1 MALISKIENF
11 TPRKASKLLRRAD
24 ELCPVL
30 YHADAFPVAVYP
42 GSIPGDSVSAERLEE
57 SALRKGDSVC
67 LDFGTHLVG
76 RVTLELDSKGSHQ
89 DAPAWFAL
97 SFAETLGELEE
108 NTDDYEGWV
117 SSSWIQREVIHVDVL
132 PYSLRLP
139 RRYAFRYM
147 RITVLDTSPK
157 YHLLIKRVLCRTETS
172 ADPDACRPRRLDD
185 PLLDRI
191 YSVSLKTLKNCMQ
204 TVFEDGPKRDR
215 RLWMG
220 DLRIEALANYASY
233 RNYSLV
239 KRCLYL
245 FGGSRFPDGR
255 VSACLFTD
263 PEPEADD
270 TFLFDYALMYTV
282 ALEEYMRETDDAEAL
297 EDLYETAME
306 QIEYG
311 LSQCTENDLI
321 SPQAAKDTFIDWN
334 EEMDKTACAQGV
346 LIYSLDYAI
355 YLAERRKDTGR
366 AAYLKGRQAALR
378 EAARKAFWSEE
389 QKCFLSNGEA
399 SPASQVWMVLS
410 GVSTPDQS
418 VSAMRQAAILAHDVP
433 MQTPY
438 LHHYYVEAMLKA
450 GLYDEAVSHLKSYWG
465 SMLEAGADTFW
476 DAWDPEH
483 PDFSPYGGTAIN
495 SYCHA
500 WSCGPAY
507 ILSNLENP

>member
-1 MALISKIENF
+1 
-11 TPRKASKLLRRAD
+11 
-24 ELCPVL
+24 
-30 YHADAFPVAVYP
+30 VYP

-282 ALEEYMRETDDAEAL
+282 ALEEYMR
-297 EDLYETAME
+297 
-306 QIEYG
+306 
-311 LSQCTENDLI
+311 
-321 SPQAAKDTFIDWN
+321 
-334 EEMDKTACAQGV
+334 
-346 LIYSLDYAI
+346 
-355 YLAERRKDTGR
+355 
-366 AAYLKGRQAALR
+366 
-378 EAARKAFWSEE
+378 
-389 QKCFLSNGEA
+389 
-399 SPASQVWMVLS
+399 
-410 GVSTPDQS
+410 
-418 VSAMRQAAILAHDVP
+418 
-433 MQTPY
+433 
-438 LHHYYVEAMLKA
+438 
-450 GLYDEAVSHLKSYWG
+450 
-465 SMLEAGADTFW
+465 
-476 DAWDPEH
+476 
-483 PDFSPYGGTAIN
+483 
-495 SYCHA
+495 
-500 WSCGPAY
+500 
-507 ILSNLENP
+507 